1 MKRHAICLIRVLR
14 LVMLRKWCRK
24 AEGVLLS
31 RAMDPAEAEA
41 IKVIGSSWHSGV
53 MWFNPGQVPYEKE

>member
-1 MKRHAICLIRVLR
+1 MLSASFGVLR

-31 RAMDPAEAEA
+31 RAKDPAEAEA
-41 IKVIGSSWHSGV
+41 IKVIGSSWHSSV
-53 MWFNPGQVPYEKE
+53 MWFSVGNSGQGPDEKE

>member
-1 MKRHAICLIRVLR
+1 MLSASFRVLG

-31 RAMDPAEAEA
+31 RAKDPAEAEA
-41 IKVIGSSWHSGV
+41 IKVIGSSWHSSV
-53 MWFNPGQVPYEKE
+53 MWFSVGNSGQGPDEKE

>member
-1 MKRHAICLIRVLR
+1 MLSASFGVLR

-24 AEGVLLS
+24 AGVSLS

-41 IKVIGSSWHSGV
+41 IRVIGSSWCSSV
-53 MWFNPGQVPYEKE
+53 MRFSVGNPGQVPDEKE